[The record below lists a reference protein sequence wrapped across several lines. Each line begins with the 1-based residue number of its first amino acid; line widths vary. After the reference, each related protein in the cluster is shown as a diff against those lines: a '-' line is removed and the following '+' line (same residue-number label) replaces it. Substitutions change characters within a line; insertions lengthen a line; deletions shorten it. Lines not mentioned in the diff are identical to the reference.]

1 MENGLQ
7 YWLQISLHYRLG
19 DAVRDSRNSE
29 RSRPSPSLRYVNPAN
44 RRREITAGR
53 HPVPDPIKIV
63 TQILLEICNGN
74 AVNARRTLVC
84 PHPLVCF
91 PYIALRNTKRLRF
104 VHRSLPFSGCLHN
117 IAGRRRPFDPVPL
130 QNLHLYCERLRPC
143 APHRYSGSRKGYLLE
158 LLPSHR
164 DDRFLR
170 SSLKPESGSRRLN
183 AGCRL
188 GSKQVSSNLIPK
200 RIPGPGFDIIS
211 DFRHV
216 ISGLLAF
223 VFLIHT

>member
-1 MENGLQ
+1 
-7 YWLQISLHYRLG
+7 
-19 DAVRDSRNSE
+19 
-29 RSRPSPSLRYVNPAN
+29 
-44 RRREITAGR
+44 
-53 HPVPDPIKIV
+53 
-63 TQILLEICNGN
+63 
-74 AVNARRTLVC
+74 
-84 PHPLVCF
+84 
-91 PYIALRNTKRLRF
+91 
-104 VHRSLPFSGCLHN
+104 
-117 IAGRRRPFDPVPL
+117 
-130 QNLHLYCERLRPC
+130 
-143 APHRYSGSRKGYLLE
+143 LLE

-188 GSKQVSSNLIPK
+188 DSKQVSSNLIPEH
-200 RIPGPGFDIIS
+200 IPDPGFDIIS